1 MKADGQTLSENHLR
15 DAKLKTVRFAGF
27 PPLSGRRMI
36 VRRLSAG
43 MFLLYGTCGIWVV
56 SRAQTRPFSGTGFF
70 MQKIEYGDKKAA
82 VTVVLRL

>member
-1 MKADGQTLSENHLR
+1 MKTDGQTLSENHLR

-56 SRAQTRPFSGTGFF
+56 SRAKLVPFLRDGFF
-70 MQKIEYGDKKAA
+70 YAKN
-82 VTVVLRL
+82 